1 MSTLD
6 VRNDDGGV
14 AADAAPRR
22 GAGARLRGALG
33 PRWYGIYVLIAFV
46 VIFSVLKT
54 DTFFTVDNFRAIAGN
69 QAVAAILA
77 IALVVPLVAGQ
88 FDLSVAS
95 VMTLSMI
102 VCTGLFQ
109 SFEAALP
116 LAVLAGIAVG
126 LLFGIANGVFVAR
139 VGVNSLI
146 VTLATGSAATG
157 AAQWWTNGTIF
168 TKNIPRTFQ
177 DLGQDQLAGI
187 PLPVVFLAVIAVVV
201 WWLLERTPVGRYLY
215 ALGDNPEA
223 ARLTG
228 LRTTAL
234 TIGAF
239 AVAGGL
245 AGFAGVVQAA
255 KLGAGNPT
263 VGASF
268 LLPAF
273 AAAFLGA
280 TIYRLGQYNVL
291 GTVIA
296 VFVVAV
302 GIAGLE
308 QLGVPFY
315 IEPIFTGIVLL
326 GAVALTKLEGRRP
339 AGSASSA
346 DKEATA

>member
-1 MSTLD
+1 MTTLD
-6 VRNDDGGV
+6 REAETATKKESSRRWSDFRGV
-14 AADAAPRR
+14 P
-22 GAGARLRGALG
+22 GA
-33 PRWYGIYVLIAFV
+33 RWYGFFVLIAF
-46 VIFSVLKT
+46 IALFGVLKT
-54 DTFFTVDNFRAIAGN
+54 DTFLTVDNFRAIAGN

-77 IALVVPLVAGQ
+77 IALVVPLVTGQ

-95 VMTLSMI
+95 VLTLSMI
-102 VCTGLFQ
+102 VCTGLFS
-109 SFEAALP
+109 SFHAP
-116 LAVLAGIAVG
+116 VWLAVTAGITVG
-126 LLFGIANGVFVAR
+126 LLIGLVNGVCVAR
-139 VGVNSLI
+139 IGINSLI
-146 VTLATGSAATG
+146 VTLATGSGAVG

-168 TKNIPRTFQ
+168 SQDIPASFQ
-177 DLGQDQLAGI
+177 GLGQDNLAGI
-187 PLPVVFLAVIAVVV
+187 PQPVIYMLIIAALA

-215 ALGDNPEA
+215 ALGDNPDA

-228 LRTTAL
+228 LRTSRL
-234 TIGAF
+234 TVGAF
-239 AVAGGL
+239 VTSGGL
-245 AGFAGVVQAA
+245 AGLAGVVEAA

-263 VGASF
+263 VGAGF

-280 TIYRLGQYNVL
+280 TIFRLGQYNVL
-291 GTVIA
+291 GTLVA

-339 AGSASSA
+339 AGAASVVA
-346 DKEATA
+346 DKEEEA